1 MILGLIPSRLNSK
14 RLKEKP
20 LLNIDGLPII
30 IHSYKRA
37 KLSNLLDD
45 VIVCTDHYKIYDLV
59 KKFGGKVCMTSKKH
73 KNGTERIYEVAKKK
87 KVQLIIDIQ
96 GDEPLVSPDSID
108 RVIKFHKK
116 NKNFD
121 IVVPCIEVKNNIS
134 SRNLVKVIFSKNGEI
149 VYFSRSV
156 APFDYH
162 DKKIKYY
169 KVLSVV
175 SFKPQALRK
184 YNKFKMGRIEKIE
197 GIELLRA
204 VENNI
209 KIGTFIIK
217 TDSFSVDVN
226 EDLQKAIDLMPKDR
240 FRKFY

>member
-1 MILGLIPSRLNSK
+1 MILGLIPSRLNST

-37 KLSNLLDD
+37 KLSNILDD

-59 KKFGGKVCMTSKKH
+59 KKFGGKACMTSKKH

-134 SRNLVKVIFSKNGEI
+134 SKNLVKVIFSKKGKV

-184 YNKFKMGRIEKIE
+184 YNKFRMSRIEKIE

-204 VENNI
+204 IENNI
-209 KIGTFIIK
+209 KIGTFVIK

>member
-1 MILGLIPSRLNSK
+1 MILGLIPSRLNST

-37 KLSNLLDD
+37 KLSNILDD

-59 KKFGGKVCMTSKKH
+59 KKFGGKACMTSKKH

-134 SRNLVKVIFSKNGEI
+134 SKNLVKVIFSKKGKV

-184 YNKFKMGRIEKIE
+184 YNKFRMSRIEKIE

-204 VENNI
+204 IENNI
-209 KIGTFIIK
+209 KIGTFVIK

-226 EDLQKAIDLMPKDR
+226 EDLQKAIELMPKDR